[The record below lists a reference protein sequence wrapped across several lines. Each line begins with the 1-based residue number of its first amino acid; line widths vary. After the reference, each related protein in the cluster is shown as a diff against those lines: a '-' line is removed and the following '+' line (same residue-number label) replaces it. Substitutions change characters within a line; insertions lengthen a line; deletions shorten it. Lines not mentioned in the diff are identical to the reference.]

1 MLDFLMEGGGFA
13 PVCFYMVPPL
23 LKKNQK
29 AFFKKKTKSRDRITE
44 GRKTLNDI

>member
-1 MLDFLMEGGGFA
+1 MFDFLMGGGGFA

-29 AFFKKKTKSRDRITE
+29 AFFKKNQKAVI
-44 GRKTLNDI
+44 